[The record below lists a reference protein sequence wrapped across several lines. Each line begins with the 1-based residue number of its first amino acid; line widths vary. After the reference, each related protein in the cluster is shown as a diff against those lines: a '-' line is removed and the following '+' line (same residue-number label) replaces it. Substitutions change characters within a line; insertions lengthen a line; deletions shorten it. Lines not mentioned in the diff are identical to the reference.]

1 MYMHAWYVHTY
12 VASCVHIILFI
23 QGINLDS
30 INVTL
35 VPVPGQPY
43 VYKASVE
50 SINTDEVSVLRA
62 TSGIS
67 SFIIRVS
74 TMENNLTTY
83 NLLVGWMDQVYANIL
98 NYYYHCLA

>member
-1 MYMHAWYVHTY
+1 MYACNYVHIMY
-12 VASCVHIILFI
+12 VHACIVPFIHITLSN
-23 QGINLDS
+23 QGINLDT

-50 SINTDEVSVLRA
+50 NITTDEVSVLRA

-83 NLLVGWMDQVYANIL
+83 NLLVSWNRLSTNIL
-98 NYYYHCLA
+98 

>member
-1 MYMHAWYVHTY
+1 MYFIP
-12 VASCVHIILFI
+12 IIFSN
-23 QGINLDS
+23 QGIDLDT

-50 SINTDEVSVLRA
+50 SINTDSVSVLRA

-83 NLLVGWMDQVYANIL
+83 NLLVSWNRLSTNIL
-98 NYYYHCLA
+98 